1 MHMADAYVAVNR
13 LQMNYARPAHFQ
25 KNWGYDKMT
34 FNLKYKDQD
43 LEKEIPNE
51 DYTIKDLLN
60 EMELSPQT
68 IVSKQNG
75 ELVIEDTVIED
86 GDEIQLV
93 QIIYG
98 G

>member
-1 MHMADAYVAVNR
+1 MSF
-13 LQMNYARPAHFQ
+13 L
-25 KNWGYDKMT
+25 
-34 FNLKYKDQD
+34 LKFKS
-43 LEKEIPNE
+43 LEETREIPNE
-51 DYTIKDLLN
+51 NYTIKDLLN
-60 EMELSPQT
+60 DLELSAQT

-86 GDEIQLV
+86 DDEIQLI

>member
-1 MHMADAYVAVNR
+1 ME
-13 LQMNYARPAHFQ
+13 F
-25 KNWGYDKMT
+25 T
-34 FNLKYKDQD
+34 LKYKSID
-43 LEKEIPNE
+43 EKRELPN
-51 DYTIKDLLN
+51 DNYTIKDVLT
-60 EMELSPQT
+60 ELGLSAQI

>member
-1 MHMADAYVAVNR
+1 MK
-13 LQMNYARPAHFQ
+13 F
-25 KNWGYDKMT
+25 T
-34 FNLKYKDQD
+34 LKYKQIN
-43 LEKEIPNE
+43 EEREIPVEN
-51 DYTIKDLLN
+51 YSIKDLLDDLG
-60 EMELSPQT
+60 LSAQT

>member
-1 MHMADAYVAVNR
+1 MSF
-13 LQMNYARPAHFQ
+13 L
-25 KNWGYDKMT
+25 
-34 FNLKYKDQD
+34 LKYKNQ
-43 LEKEIPNE
+43 EETREIPNE
-51 DYTIKDLLN
+51 NYTIKDLLN
-60 EMELSPQT
+60 DLELSAQT

-86 GDEIQLV
+86 DDEIQLV

>member
-1 MHMADAYVAVNR
+1 M
-13 LQMNYARPAHFQ
+13 F
-25 KNWGYDKMT
+25 T
-34 FNLKYKDQD
+34 LKYKNID
-43 LEKEIPNE
+43 EKREIPHD

-60 EMELSPQT
+60 EMELSAQT

-75 ELVIEDTVIED
+75 ELVIEDTVIQEN
-86 GDEIQLV
+86 DEIQLV